1 MPTFVFCLEI
11 LAALAVLSGFCHA
24 WRRDWLEDHGTPKGK
39 LYAGLIRWSVVGT
52 RFVLGAILFLVGWWL
67 GGNVLSWPFSSS
79 ILYVLGFCLEGQGAY
94 FVLFSGFS
102 RVWRKDELE
111 DQGTA
116 EDKRYAAMLR
126 WFSPADRIL
135 LGIILFSVG
144 FWLIGQSPAVA
155 INPAAEAVK
164 RGATALNRG
173 DWDSAVAGYTKAI
186 ALDPRLAKAY
196 SGRGFA
202 NMGKGELSRAIA
214 DWSEAIRLDPACADA
229 HHGRGLA
236 YQQRDDFEMAVADL
250 TEAIR
255 LNPNDAQAYCSR
267 GITYVLKRE
276 FDNAIADNTEAIRLN
291 PQYVRAYCSRGTAY
305 GLKGDFSSAVADC
318 TEAIRLDPQCAEAY
332 YCRGVAYD
340 KKGEK
345 SKAEADFAEA
355 KRLGYKP

>member
-126 WFSPADRIL
+126 WLCQPTVSSLELFFFP
-135 LGIILFSVG
+135 LGSGSLGRVRPLPSI
-144 FWLIGQSPAVA
+144 
-155 INPAAEAVK
+155 
-164 RGATALNRG
+164 R
-173 DWDSAVAGYTKAI
+173 
-186 ALDPRLAKAY
+186 PRKPS
-196 SGRGFA
+196 SGV
-202 NMGKGELSRAIA
+202 
-214 DWSEAIRLDPACADA
+214 P
-229 HHGRGLA
+229 
-236 YQQRDDFEMAVADL
+236 QR
-250 TEAIR
+250 
-255 LNPNDAQAYCSR
+255 
-267 GITYVLKRE
+267 
-276 FDNAIADNTEAIRLN
+276 
-291 PQYVRAYCSRGTAY
+291 
-305 GLKGDFSSAVADC
+305 
-318 TEAIRLDPQCAEAY
+318 
-332 YCRGVAYD
+332 
-340 KKGEK
+340 
-345 SKAEADFAEA
+345 
-355 KRLGYKP
+355 